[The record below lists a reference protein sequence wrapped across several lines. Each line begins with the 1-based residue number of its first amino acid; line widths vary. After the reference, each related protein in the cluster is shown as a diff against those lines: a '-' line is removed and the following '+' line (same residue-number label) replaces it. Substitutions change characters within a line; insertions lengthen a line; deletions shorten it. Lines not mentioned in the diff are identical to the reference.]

1 MYALR
6 KHILPILVMLSLG
19 SGTLIQQWRTCV
31 RVIDGDTVVLDGNE
45 KVRLIGI
52 DSPELNDP
60 RVTVRQLAQ
69 NCYEF
74 ARSIIEGRRVRLEY
88 DKDRV
93 DKYGRTLA
101 YIYLEDGTFF
111 NAEMV
116 KQGFAYAYVKYPF
129 KHIDDF
135 RRYEQEARQN
145 SRGLWADGIG
155 GSKAIEK
162 PASPAG
168 VDSKTI
174 VYITRSGTKYH
185 IENCRSL
192 SKSKIPIT
200 LGEAIQKGYTPCSI
214 CKPPVLGQMVEKPQS
229 RIAEASS
236 ADITVY
242 VTRTGSKYHTASC
255 SSLRRS
261 RIPMK
266 LKDACAAGY
275 TPCSRCNPPRCK

>member
-1 MYALR
+1 MAKRPIFYCSLTLAF
-6 KHILPILVMLSLG
+6 ILSA
-19 SGTLIQQWRTCV
+19 QNQWRTCI
-31 RVIDGDTVVLDGNE
+31 RVVDGDTIVLDGNE

-52 DSPELNDP
+52 DSPELNDS
-60 RVTVRQLAQ
+60 RATVRQLAEK
-69 NCYEF
+69 CYEF

-88 DKDRV
+88 DQDRV

-101 YIYLEDGTFF
+101 YIYLENGTFI

-129 KHIDDF
+129 KHMDDF

-145 SRGLWADGIG
+145 SRGLWAGGIG
-155 GSKAIEK
+155 GSEAIEK
-162 PASPAG
+162 TASPAS

-185 IENCRSL
+185 TENCRSL

-214 CKPPVLGQMVEKPQS
+214 CKPPVLGQTAQKPQPS
-229 RIAEASS
+229 IAEASA

-242 VTRTGSKYHTASC
+242 VTRTGSKYHTATC
-255 SSLRRS
+255 SSLRRG
-261 RIPMK
+261 RTPMS

-275 TPCSRCNPPRCK
+275 TPCSRCNPPKCK